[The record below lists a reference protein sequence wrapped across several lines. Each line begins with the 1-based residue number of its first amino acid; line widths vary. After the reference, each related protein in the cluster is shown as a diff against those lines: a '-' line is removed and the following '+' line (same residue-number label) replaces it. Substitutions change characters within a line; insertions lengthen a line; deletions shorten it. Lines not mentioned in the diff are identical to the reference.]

1 MRSIGVWGGII
12 CAAMVTAGSARA
24 ENPTIE
30 ELMKKIDALQRRLDE
45 VERKKTAKPAAAPPA
60 TRAAAAPA
68 AAAPAAAPPPPSTI
82 VVHSSEPIPGLL
94 PPEPMGSS
102 YEDALRSD
110 LPGLSIRIPGASTE
124 VRVYGFVKASG
135 YTDLNGRNQNHAPS
149 VSGIPLRGSA
159 ADVQGGDTGMTARF
173 SRIGLDTR
181 TLTSMGTLET
191 RVEGDFAGGPAV
203 SNNLVFRL
211 RQAWGELG
219 TDSFRVLVGQANS
232 LWNEGM
238 YETLND
244 STNLNQSF
252 VRQAQIRLTGRL
264 APGLTGQVSLEAP
277 DTQVTSN
284 AGIFVSDANFNNGLS
299 PAFNS
304 VPDLLGRLNYR
315 DNGLEIDTRA
325 LVRNLN
331 IRADG
336 TALAPALTEKKNTIG
351 WGLASH
357 VRFPMRWLSESFGP
371 DQLIAMGYYG
381 EGIGRYFA
389 GNTGGQDLIS
399 NIGLPGVNTDF
410 VQTALPT
417 YGGTIAYRR
426 FWTPQLRSNV
436 AYSYARQDYPSYA
449 LQFTPGSGPAVAL
462 NHQMEQAIV
471 NLIWSPYAT
480 VRNGSVDAG
489 WLDAG
494 LEYIYSKRNVFGGA
508 AATTSA
514 GDGYGVANRFM
525 AAAVV
530 RF

>member
-1 MRSIGVWGGII
+1 VATV
-12 CAAMVTAGSARA
+12 AAGPARA
-24 ENPTIE
+24 EQPTIA

-45 VERKKTAKPAAAPPA
+45 VERDRKKTAKPAASMP
-60 TRAAAAPA
+60 TYRAAAAPA
-68 AAAPAAAPPPPSTI
+68 ATAPAIAPAAPPQSPAI
-82 VVHSSEPIPGLL
+82 VVQTSAPIPGLL

-102 YEDALRSD
+102 FEDALRSD
-110 LPGLSIRIPGASTE
+110 LPGLSIRIPGAATE

-149 VSGIPLRGSA
+149 VSGIPLRGSP
-159 ADVQGGDTGMTARF
+159 ADVQGGDTSMTARF

-181 TLTSMGTLET
+181 TLTGLGTLET
-191 RVEGDFAGGPAV
+191 RVEGDFAGGPAA

-219 TDSFRVLVGQANS
+219 TDAFRVLVGQANS

-238 YETLND
+238 FETLND

-252 VRQAQIRLTGRL
+252 VRQTQVRLTGRL

-277 DTQVTSN
+277 DTQFTSN
-284 AGIFVSDANFNNGLS
+284 AGIFVSDTNLS

-304 VPDLLGRLNYR
+304 MPDLLGRLNYR
-315 DNGLEIDTRA
+315 NDGLEIDTRG
-325 LVRNLN
+325 LVRNLS
-331 IRADG
+331 IR
-336 TALAPALTEKKNTIG
+336 TAGAGLTPPLTERKDTVG

-371 DQLIAMGYYG
+371 DQLIVMGYYG

-399 NIGLPGVNTDF
+399 NIGLPAASTDF
-410 VQTALPT
+410 VQTALPS

-426 FWTPQLRSNV
+426 FWTPQLRSNA

-462 NHQMEQAIV
+462 NRQMEQGIV

-480 VRNGSVDAG
+480 VRNGAVDTG

-494 LEYIYSKRNVFGGA
+494 LEYIYSRRDVWGGT
-508 AATTSA
+508 AATTPA
-514 GDGYGVANRFM
+514 GEGYGVANRFM